1 MSSQIIWLASFPKS
15 GNTWLRAVYTALRW
29 GDQPNINRL
38 ESPSPAPR
46 AIFDQALAVRSADLT
61 EEEVDALRPRADE
74 ATASVL
80 VEDSLWKIHDALF
93 KTPDGEFVVSPRA
106 TRCSLYMI
114 RDPRDVAVSWAH
126 HAEVALE
133 VAVEGLCSPEA
144 ALARSTKRLE
154 DQVRQRLGTWS
165 QHVRSW
171 TEDPPFPVHVLR
183 YEDCLADP
191 VQTFHAAFTFAG
203 VEASM
208 DEMAIAVERASF
220 DRLRAQERTSGFRE
234 RQSSR
239 SPFFRSGTAGTW
251 KETLPGHLAQRLL
264 DEHGDMMAAYGYT
277 TESAERSHR
286 QQLLKEN
293 CEKRE
298 PLRPPTVAER

>member
-29 GDQPNINRL
+29 GDRPNINRL

-74 ATASVL
+74 ATASAL
-80 VEDSLWKIHDALF
+80 VEDALWKIHDALF
-93 KTPDGEFVVSPRA
+93 QTPDGELVVSPRA
-106 TRCSLYMI
+106 TRCALYMI

-126 HAEVALE
+126 HADVALA

-144 ALARSTKRLE
+144 ALARNTKRLE

-165 QHVRSW
+165 QHVISW

-191 VQTFHAAFTFAG
+191 VPTFHAAFTFAG
-203 VEASM
+203 VEATM

-220 DRLRAQERTSGFRE
+220 DRLSAQERSSGFRE
-234 RQSSR
+234 RQSPR
-239 SPFFRSGTAGTW
+239 NPFFRSGTAGTW

-264 DEHGDMMAAYGYT
+264 DEHGEVMATYGYI
-277 TESAERSHR
+277 TESAKRTRR
-286 QQLLKEN
+286 QQVLEGN
-293 CEKRE
+293 YEKTE
-298 PLRPPTVAER
+298 PLQPPMVAER